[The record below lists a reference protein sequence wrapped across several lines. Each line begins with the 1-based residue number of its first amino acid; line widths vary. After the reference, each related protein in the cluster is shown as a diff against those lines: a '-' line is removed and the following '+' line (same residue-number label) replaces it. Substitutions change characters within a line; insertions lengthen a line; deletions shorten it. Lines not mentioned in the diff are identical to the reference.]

1 LCASAN
7 SRHSCRT
14 PQPAQIVLAAAI
26 CAAGA
31 VTESGKNKSG
41 SADRQ
46 AAADRQFWSLPVA
59 VIACPHEVF
68 TGFGTG
74 FAINLTLTLGCPAKR
89 GLNVTILTS
98 AHVYS
103 L

>member
-59 VIACPHEVF
+59 VI
-68 TGFGTG
+68 G
-74 FAINLTLTLGCPAKR
+74 INLTLTLGCPAKR